1 MKKISK
7 LCISLFVIIALLFI
21 GIKVSNNR
29 KNAKADQTKITYV
42 KKKGRTIKV
51 FNVPAFEKINV
62 NINKARLDKR
72 FINLKVLT
80 GKNFQVKATGPD
92 AKKIKA
98 TVNNKSLTISSSHS
112 IRKGRYKVSV
122 TVPNSDA
129 LQSITGY
136 SYGSN
141 VSLHKLNL
149 TDIQL
154 AAIYGDVTLDK
165 IKTNELKLRQ
175 VYGDFTASNSTINKT
190 SLTTD
195 TGDTVISS
203 CKFQINAKYSGVCD
217 VEVEDDSKILGNS
230 SFSLHEGDFIMYDSP
245 KIGYNLSCNK
255 KNKIK
260 FFGRSHS
267 THFERTIS
275 NKPMLTVKD
284 KKGNISIKD

>member
-7 LCISLFVIIALLFI
+7 LCISLFVIVALLFI
-21 GIKVSNNR
+21 GIKVSNN
-29 KNAKADQTKITYV
+29 KQNAKADQTKITYV

-72 FINLKVLT
+72 FINLKVST

-112 IRKGRYKVSV
+112 IRKGRYNVSV

-154 AAIYGDVTLDK
+154 AAIYGDVALDK
-165 IKTNELKLRQ
+165 IKTDELKLRQ
-175 VYGDFTASNSTINKT
+175 VSGDFTVNDSTINKA
-190 SLTTD
+190 SLTSD

-203 CKFQINAKYSGVCD
+203 CKFQMNAKYSDVYD
-217 VEVEDDSKILGNS
+217 VEVEDSKILGNS

-245 KIGYNLSCNK
+245 KIGYNLSCCK

-260 FFGRSHS
+260 FFGKSHS
-267 THFERTIS
+267 THFERTID
-275 NKPMLTVKD
+275 NKPILTVKD
-284 KKGNISIKD
+284 RKGDIHIFD

>member
-7 LCISLFVIIALLFI
+7 LCISLFVIVALLFI

-29 KNAKADQTKITYV
+29 QNAKADQTKITYV
-42 KKKGRTIKV
+42 KKKGRTTKV

-62 NINKARLDKR
+62 NINKARLNKR
-72 FINLKVLT
+72 FINLKVST
-80 GKNFQVKATGPD
+80 GKGFQVKATGPD
-92 AKKIKA
+92 ANKIKA

-149 TDIQL
+149 NNIQL
-154 AAIYGDVTLDK
+154 AAIYGDVRLYK
-165 IKTNELKLRQ
+165 IKTNELELRQ
-175 VYGDFTASNSTINKT
+175 IYGDFTANNSTINKAN
-190 SLTTD
+190 LTTD

-203 CKFQINAKYSGVCD
+203 CKFQMNAKYSGVCD

-245 KIGYNLSCNK
+245 KISYNLSCNK

-260 FFGRSHS
+260 FFGKSHS
-267 THFERTIS
+267 THFERIIS
-275 NKPMLTVKD
+275 NKPLLTAKD

>member
-29 KNAKADQTKITYV
+29 QNAKADQTKITYV

-72 FINLKVLT
+72 FINLKVTT
-80 GKNFQVKATGPD
+80 GKSFQVKATGPD

-175 VYGDFTASNSTINKT
+175 VYGDFTASNSTINKA

-245 KIGYNLSCNK
+245 KIGYNLSCSK

-260 FFGRSHS
+260 FFGKSHS
-267 THFERTIS
+267 THFERTIN

-284 KKGNISIKD
+284 RKGYISIKD

>member
-7 LCISLFVIIALLFI
+7 LCISLFVIVALLFI

-29 KNAKADQTKITYV
+29 QNAKADQTKITYV
-42 KKKGRTIKV
+42 KKKGRTTKV

-62 NINKARLDKR
+62 NINKARLNKR
-72 FINLKVLT
+72 FINLKVST
-80 GKNFQVKATGPD
+80 GKGFQVKATGPD
-92 AKKIKA
+92 ANKIKA

-149 TDIQL
+149 NNIQL
-154 AAIYGDVTLDK
+154 AAIYGDVRLYK
-165 IKTNELKLRQ
+165 IKTNELELRQ
-175 VYGDFTASNSTINKT
+175 IYGDFTANNSTINKAN
-190 SLTTD
+190 LTTD

-203 CKFQINAKYSGVCD
+203 CKFQMNAKYSGVCD

-245 KIGYNLSCNK
+245 KISYNLSCNK

-260 FFGRSHS
+260 FFGKSHS
-267 THFERTIS
+267 THFERIIS
-275 NKPMLTVKD
+275 NKPLLTVKN